1 MIARREPA
9 LVASL
14 FFTALLSC
22 RGAVHEPQVVRLVDL
37 FPSAV
42 VSGSVSAPSEIPP
55 TEWRFDAGGDLGWKA
70 GVGVTGLRVR
80 EGRLA
85 GTTTADFPIIHV
97 ERTSGLDEPS
107 RPGTRLRR
115 RYRARHDSLVEP
127 AVEELGTGP
136 RPHRNEAPSVE
147 TATSRPVLLRTCTRP
162 AGGGPRRL
170 SSRGPEGDGA
180 EALRRR
186 FARFKHRRRFH
197 FLEEMPKGAL
207 GKVQKAVLRRLIG
220 GRA

>member
-97 ERTSGLDEPS
+97 ERTSGLDEPDVLHS
-107 RPGTRLRR
+107 VGV
-115 RYRARHDSLVEP
+115 RARVS
-127 AVEELGTGP
+127 
-136 RPHRNEAPSVE
+136 
-147 TATSRPVLLRTCTRP
+147 
-162 AGGGPRRL
+162 
-170 SSRGPEGDGA
+170 
-180 EALRRR
+180 
-186 FARFKHRRRFH
+186 
-197 FLEEMPKGAL
+197 
-207 GKVQKAVLRRLIG
+207 
-220 GRA
+220 